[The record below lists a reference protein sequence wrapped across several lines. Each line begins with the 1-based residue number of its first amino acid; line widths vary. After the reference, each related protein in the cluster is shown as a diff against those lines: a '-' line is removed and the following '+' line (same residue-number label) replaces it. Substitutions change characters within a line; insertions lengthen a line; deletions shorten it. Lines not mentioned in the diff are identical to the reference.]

1 MITICRNDLYAN
13 VTVPIKGW
21 ALIEP
26 AGYRWVTNNRVYIFM
41 FSLSSLFVF
50 LFFSFCLSFST
61 HSFVPTSDKEEETV
75 LLLCQERR
83 HICIAK

>member
-26 AGYRWVTNNRVYIFM
+26 AGYRWVTNNRVYIIM
-41 FSLSSLFVF
+41 FSLCLC
-50 LFFSFCLSFST
+50 LCLCLSLSPSP
-61 HSFVPTSDKEEETV
+61 HTV
-75 LLLCQERR
+75 LYLLQIKKKKLFCCYVKKEDTSV
-83 HICIAK
+83 